1 MGNTR
6 SSWFV
11 MITIFFSLIAIAAY
25 AKARMDLLAHGKI
38 SSYDPDQEWRK
49 KWKDGDPRRGEKFP
63 GSSTV
68 FVALTDRWHLMQFV
82 FLNSI
87 FLSMVPFIVW
97 WKVLI
102 ARVIFGLIFEINYRI
117 GAK

>member
-1 MGNTR
+1 MAFLVTAL
-6 SSWFV
+6 
-11 MITIFFSLIAIAAY
+11 LIALSAF
-25 AKARMDLLAHGKI
+25 AKARMDLLAHGKVQG
-38 SSYDPDQEWRK
+38 YEPDQEWRK

-68 FVALTDRWHLMQFV
+68 FVFLTDRWHLMQFF

-87 FLSMVPFIVW
+87 FASMLFYMEW
-97 WKVLI
+97 WKVVI
-102 ARVIFGLIFEINYRI
+102 ARVLFGLVFESSYRL